1 LTVAVVSIAV
11 DEPAE
16 QLYVD
21 PGDVRVIPATLTDE
35 PIGDAVSN
43 EPSGEVR
50 MILDGFGFRTM
61 PQLWD
66 RADMDTWRE
75 ETGPQKPDGDRHVP
89 GVHGG
94 RPQDDTE
101 TP

>member
-1 LTVAVVSIAV
+1 MAVVSTAV

-35 PIGDAVSN
+35 PVANAVSD
-43 EPSGEVR
+43 ELSGAVR

-61 PQLWD
+61 PQLWNQ
-66 RADMDTWRE
+66 ADMDTWCE

>member
-1 LTVAVVSIAV
+1 
-11 DEPAE
+11 
-16 QLYVD
+16 
-21 PGDVRVIPATLTDE
+21 
-35 PIGDAVSN
+35 
-43 EPSGEVR
+43 